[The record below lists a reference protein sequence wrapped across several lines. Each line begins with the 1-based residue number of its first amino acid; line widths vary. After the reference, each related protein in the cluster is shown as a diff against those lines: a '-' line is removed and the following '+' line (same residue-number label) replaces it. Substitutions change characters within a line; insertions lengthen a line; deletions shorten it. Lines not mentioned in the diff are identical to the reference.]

1 MVKEPR
7 DPRTPKKVAK
17 LGAKMTIISA
27 RPTFFLKKKKVAKLG
42 AKMTIISARPTFC
55 FFFKGRKTW
64 R

>member
-27 RPTFFLKKKKVAKLG
+27 RPA
-42 AKMTIISARPTFC
+42 
-55 FFFKGRKTW
+55 FFFKKKRSQNLALK
-64 R
+64 